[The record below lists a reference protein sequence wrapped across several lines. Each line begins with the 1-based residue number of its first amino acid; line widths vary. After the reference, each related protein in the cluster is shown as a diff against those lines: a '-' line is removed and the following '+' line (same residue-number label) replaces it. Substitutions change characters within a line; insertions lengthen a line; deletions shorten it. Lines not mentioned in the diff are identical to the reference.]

1 MQPRVR
7 RLLAVVLTA
16 GLAVAATA
24 CTPTPPAPAER
35 DQSAVSSLAIAGP
48 VRPDPRIGA
57 LFPGDGSVHTCSA
70 SVLDTPGGDLIL
82 TAAHCLAGEPDA
94 TFVPGLAEDGAQD
107 GIRVQTVYLDPRW
120 VSGQDPR
127 ADFAVLRL
135 DDDVLAGGR
144 GVTVGAA
151 PPPGTAVTVQ
161 GYAGGDGGT
170 PIGCRASTAL
180 VVGFPELPCAG
191 LVAGM
196 SGAPWIVG
204 STVVGIVGGLDGG
217 GCDDDL
223 SYSPPFDAAIT
234 RLLTRAEAGGEG
246 DVAPVADD
254 DGCAADLTP

>member
-7 RLLAVVLTA
+7 HLVAVVLTA
-16 GLAVAATA
+16 GCACAAAA
-24 CTPTPPAPAER
+24 CTTAPAER
-35 DQSAVSSLAIAGP
+35 DQSAVSSLAIAAP

-57 LFPGDGSVHTCSA
+57 LFPGDGTVHTCSA
-70 SVLDTPGGDLIL
+70 SVLDTPGADLIL
-82 TAAHCLAGEPDA
+82 TAAHCLAGHPDA
-94 TFVPGLAEDGAQD
+94 TFVPGLTEGAADD
-107 GIRVQTVYLDPRW
+107 GIRVQAVYLDPRW
-120 VSGQDPR
+120 LSDQDPR
-127 ADFAVLRL
+127 ADFAILRL
-135 DDDVLAGGR
+135 DAAVPAAGR

-151 PPPGTAVTVQ
+151 PRAGTAVTVE
-161 GYAGGDGGT
+161 GYAGGEGVT
-170 PIGCRASTAL
+170 PIGCRAPTEL

-204 STVVGIVGGLDGG
+204 STVVGLIGGLDGG

-234 RLLTRAEAGGEG
+234 DLLARAQAGGNG

-254 DGCAADLTP
+254 DGCSAELTPGTG